1 MFKLIPLPKSVQYF
15 DGKFFSFVKES
26 GEKPNL
32 PESILLELEQFAKL
46 SGCFKFWE
54 NEKNFS
60 VDLNGSDEEYG
71 KEGSKI
77 NIDENGIRITA
88 ACEQGAFYAC
98 QTVKQIVLQYPE
110 NIPFAVIEDSPVFD
124 YRAFMLD
131 VGRYFYTVNEV
142 KHFIDLMAL
151 HKLNVFHFH
160 LTEDQGWRIEIKKYP
175 LLTQKGSKRSHTNFG
190 CIPRSGFYTQEEIK
204 EIVRYAHSKHIKVVP
219 EFDIP
224 GHTVSA
230 IACYPYL
237 SCFDRKL
244 SVATH
249 WGVKHDIL
257 CAGKESTYRF
267 VYDVLDEI
275 AGLFPD
281 GIIHIGGDEAF
292 KMRWNICP
300 NCQAEIEKNGLKD
313 SEELQQLFMTKVNA
327 YLQKK
332 GIKTVMWNWDDIE
345 PTKWLD
351 PSIAWNLCGV
361 SKEKLP
367 VIRQEMKAGRN
378 MILTSSFPYY
388 LDFPFGW
395 VDLKF
400 AYEYNPIELFDEKDL
415 ESVWGIEAPLWT
427 EYVPNM
433 KKAHY
438 MTFPR
443 LAAVAENAWCKQE
456 QKNWNDFLSRMDDYY
471 KILALYDVKPASLSR
486 ALPSKLEGK
495 ATSLW
500 FNRRVF
506 HWQGLHNLID
516 DALVGAKAKK
526 MKKASKH

>member
-26 GEKPNL
+26 VEKPNL

-230 IACYPYL
+230 IACYQYL
-237 SCFDRKL
+237 S
-244 SVATH
+244 
-249 WGVKHDIL
+249 
-257 CAGKESTYRF
+257 
-267 VYDVLDEI
+267 
-275 AGLFPD
+275 
-281 GIIHIGGDEAF
+281 
-292 KMRWNICP
+292 
-300 NCQAEIEKNGLKD
+300 
-313 SEELQQLFMTKVNA
+313 
-327 YLQKK
+327 
-332 GIKTVMWNWDDIE
+332 
-345 PTKWLD
+345 
-351 PSIAWNLCGV
+351 
-361 SKEKLP
+361 
-367 VIRQEMKAGRN
+367 
-378 MILTSSFPYY
+378 
-388 LDFPFGW
+388 
-395 VDLKF
+395 
-400 AYEYNPIELFDEKDL
+400 
-415 ESVWGIEAPLWT
+415 
-427 EYVPNM
+427 
-433 KKAHY
+433 
-438 MTFPR
+438 
-443 LAAVAENAWCKQE
+443 
-456 QKNWNDFLSRMDDYY
+456 
-471 KILALYDVKPASLSR
+471 
-486 ALPSKLEGK
+486 
-495 ATSLW
+495 
-500 FNRRVF
+500 
-506 HWQGLHNLID
+506 
-516 DALVGAKAKK
+516 
-526 MKKASKH
+526 